1 MPYIH
6 FSEQEKELAKQ
17 ADIVRFLQAHGE
29 QVKRTGKEFAWD
41 SPAGKVTIRENQWY
55 SQYEQTGG
63 GAVKF
68 LRKFFGMTYPEAVRS
83 LLGESA
89 GQEIRAA
96 GKEKPKPEPKNFSPP
111 PPHSDMRRLYAY
123 LLSERGIDRDII
135 HAFTHE
141 GLLYEDADNHNVCF
155 VGKDDTG
162 TVRHLHKRAT
172 NPLSD
177 FKGNITGSD
186 ADYAFHYTGK
196 SDRLYVFEAPIDLL
210 AFLTLYP
217 AGWQEH
223 SYVALCST
231 ADRAALRML
240 KDHPQLKQVYLCLD
254 HDSAGIEGAYRIAD
268 SIHSL
273 GEYQVYRLFP
283 AHKDWDEDLKA
294 RMGKDAIP
302 AGEHPKLAYITEKTA
317 ELKEMFLEDTDEYIK
332 YKRMINKDK
341 NRILKKLRNFF

>member
-17 ADIVRFLQAHGE
+17 ADIVRFLQVHGE

-96 GKEKPKPEPKNFSPP
+96 GKEKPTPEPKNFSPP

-123 LLSERGIDRDII
+123 LLNERGIDRDII

-141 GLLYEDADNHNVCF
+141 GLMYEDAVNHNVCF

-162 TVRHLHKRAT
+162 TVRHIHKRAT

-186 ADYAFHYTGK
+186 AEYAFHYIGK

-240 KDHPQLKQVYLCLD
+240 KDHLQLKQVYLCLD

-273 GEYQVYRLFP
+273 GEYQCTASFP
-283 AHKDWDEDLKA
+283 NI
-294 RMGKDAIP
+294 RIG
-302 AGEHPKLAYITEKTA
+302 TKT
-317 ELKEMFLEDTDEYIK
+317 
-332 YKRMINKDK
+332 
-341 NRILKKLRNFF
+341 

>member
-17 ADIVRFLQAHGE
+17 ADIVRFLQVHGE

-123 LLSERGIDRDII
+123 LLNERGIDRDII
-135 HAFTHE
+135 HTFTHA
-141 GLLYEDADNHNVCF
+141 GLMYEDAVNHNVCF
-155 VGKDDTG
+155 VGKDD
-162 TVRHLHKRAT
+162 
-172 NPLSD
+172 
-177 FKGNITGSD
+177 
-186 ADYAFHYTGK
+186 
-196 SDRLYVFEAPIDLL
+196 
-210 AFLTLYP
+210 
-217 AGWQEH
+217 
-223 SYVALCST
+223 
-231 ADRAALRML
+231 M
-240 KDHPQLKQVYLCLD
+240 
-254 HDSAGIEGAYRIAD
+254 
-268 SIHSL
+268 
-273 GEYQVYRLFP
+273 
-283 AHKDWDEDLKA
+283 
-294 RMGKDAIP
+294 
-302 AGEHPKLAYITEKTA
+302 
-317 ELKEMFLEDTDEYIK
+317 
-332 YKRMINKDK
+332 
-341 NRILKKLRNFF
+341 

>member
-96 GKEKPKPEPKNFSPP
+96 VKEKPKPEPKNFSPP

-123 LLSERGIDRDII
+123 LLNERGIDRDII

-155 VGKDDTG
+155 VGKDDAG

-177 FKGNITGSD
+177 FKGRLWRVRTQNIALHTLENRRN
-186 ADYAFHYTGK
+186 Y
-196 SDRLYVFEAPIDLL
+196 L
-210 AFLTLYP
+210 FLK
-217 AGWQEH
+217 H
-223 SYVALCST
+223 
-231 ADRAALRML
+231 R
-240 KDHPQLKQVYLCLD
+240 
-254 HDSAGIEGAYRIAD
+254 
-268 SIHSL
+268 
-273 GEYQVYRLFP
+273 
-283 AHKDWDEDLKA
+283 
-294 RMGKDAIP
+294 
-302 AGEHPKLAYITEKTA
+302 
-317 ELKEMFLEDTDEYIK
+317 
-332 YKRMINKDK
+332 
-341 NRILKKLRNFF
+341 

>member
-17 ADIVRFLQAHGE
+17 ADIVWFLQAHGE
-29 QVKRTGKEFAWD
+29 QVKRSGKEFAWD

-96 GKEKPKPEPKNFSPP
+96 VKEKPKPEPKNFSPP

-123 LLSERGIDRDII
+123 LLNERGIDRDII

-141 GLLYEDADNHNVCF
+141 GLMYEDAVNHNVCF

-223 SYVALCST
+223 SYFET
-231 ADRAALRML
+231 
-240 KDHPQLKQVYLCLD
+240 
-254 HDSAGIEGAYRIAD
+254 
-268 SIHSL
+268 
-273 GEYQVYRLFP
+273 
-283 AHKDWDEDLKA
+283 
-294 RMGKDAIP
+294 
-302 AGEHPKLAYITEKTA
+302 
-317 ELKEMFLEDTDEYIK
+317 FLY
-332 YKRMINKDK
+332 
-341 NRILKKLRNFF
+341 

>member
-17 ADIVRFLQAHGE
+17 ADIVRFLQTHGE

-96 GKEKPKPEPKNFSPP
+96 VKEKTKLEPKNFSPP

-123 LLSERGIDRDII
+123 LLNERGIDRDII

-141 GLLYEDADNHNVCF
+141 GLMYEDAVNHNVCF
-155 VGKDDTG
+155 VGKDDAG
-162 TVRHLHKRAT
+162 TTRHLHKRAT

-196 SDRLYVFEAPIDLL
+196 SDRLYAFEAPIDLL

-273 GEYQVYRLFP
+273 GEYQVCTASFP
-283 AHKDWDEDLKA
+283 NI
-294 RMGKDAIP
+294 RIGM
-302 AGEHPKLAYITEKTA
+302 KT
-317 ELKEMFLEDTDEYIK
+317 
-332 YKRMINKDK
+332 
-341 NRILKKLRNFF
+341 